1 MPLRQRSL
9 STSTA
14 ALAPLSPV
22 YRYTDELLAVTDAMA
37 TFSLDREQRISN
49 LKQAQTESDKLALQL
64 THLRAQVAAA
74 STDLAL
80 RIKLLD
86 IEGQWRR
93 ALERERAAHK
103 ALNSPTVAGPPTP
116 LLTDVGSTIL
126 HHPALFPPS
135 PPRTP
140 SPSPRPRPQ
149 SMAFSSPARA
159 PSPTFSPR
167 APSPRPISRSPSLSS
182 RSSAP
187 SLARSPRPWSPAL
200 GPLPISASAPTSDP
214 LPAFRSFASN
224 RVIVTSHLSIPGW
237 AITHE
242 LGVVQAMAPHA
253 ADVAGL
259 KERLRVEGEKRGA
272 HAVVGVGT
280 RMWDGEQ
287 GGLVG
292 VGRAVKLK
300 RI

>member
-1 MPLRQRSL
+1 MPSLPRQRPTPLCQRSL
-9 STSTA
+9 LTSTA
-14 ALAPLSPV
+14 ALAPLCPV
-22 YRYTDELLAVTDAMA
+22 YRYTNELLAVTDVMA

-49 LKQAQTESDKLALQL
+49 LKQARTESDKLALQL
-64 THLRAQVAAA
+64 THLRAQVAAE

-86 IEGQWRR
+86 IETQWRR
-93 ALERERAAHK
+93 ALERERAVHK
-103 ALNSPTVAGPPTP
+103 ALKSPTVAGPPTP
-116 LLTDVGSTIL
+116 LLTDVGSTTL

-140 SPSPRPRPQ
+140 SPSPRPRPH
-149 SMAFSSPARA
+149 
-159 PSPTFSPR
+159 
-167 APSPRPISRSPSLSS
+167 
-182 RSSAP
+182 
-187 SLARSPRPWSPAL
+187 LACSPRPWSPAL

-214 LPAFRSFASN
+214 LLAFRSFASN
-224 RVIVTSHLSIPGW
+224 RVMVTSHLSIPGW

-253 ADVAGL
+253 ANVAGL

-272 HAVVGVGT
+272 HAVVSVET
-280 RMWDGEQ
+280 RMWDREQ

-292 VGRAVKLK
+292 MGRAVKLK